1 MTCST
6 MKLFC
11 LSKPTIRC
19 TIDTTTHLLLLL
31 LLFLLLVAFTLS
43 HVTAENIVAVHCGG
57 DVLAVALI
65 LATFF
70 SFTV

>member
-1 MTCST
+1 

-19 TIDTTTHLLLLL
+19 TIDTTTHLLLLLLL